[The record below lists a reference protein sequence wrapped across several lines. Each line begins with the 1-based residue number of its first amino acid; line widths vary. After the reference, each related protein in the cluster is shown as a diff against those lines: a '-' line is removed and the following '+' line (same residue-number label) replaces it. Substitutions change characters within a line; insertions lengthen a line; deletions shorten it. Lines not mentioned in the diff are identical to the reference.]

1 KIRCQSEKSGEKS
14 GVREIRCQ
22 SIILA
27 RKSGVSGNPVSVH
40 HSRGKSGVSPS
51 FLPEKMT
58 RHWITRAGLRATPDY
73 ARSPTHR
80 AERPGTAHTAPQ
92 SPSCRS
98 GRTWPQA
105 SKRQELDLAGPFLRF
120 ARGPDEKQALD
131 DCRNRSA
138 LVGKKQTAHREAR
151 RQAGAGRF
159 SHGVDI
165 VGNHNPLLPS
175 GMVKNFGIGPR
186 RQAEVSKPRELDG
199 RLAAQ
204 YARDNRVVQI
214 VIRQEVWPAHS
225 AVEPGTLLS
234 ARRRCT
240 TGLGFC
246 AAC

>member
-1 KIRCQSEKSGEKS
+1 MRVNLGRNPLRIREIRCQKS
-14 GVREIRCQ
+14 GVSPSFSEIRCQ

-27 RKSGVSGNPVSVH
+27 RKDAPT
-40 HSRGKSGVSPS
+40 PDY
-51 FLPEKMT
+51 
-58 RHWITRAGLRATPDY
+58 APDY

-80 AERPGTAHTAPQ
+80 AERAGTAHTAPQ

-131 DCRNRSA
+131 DGRNRSA